1 MEKFLSALKN
11 NMLILEVLVLIVI
24 VLEIV
29 ILVRL

>member
-11 NMLILEVLVLIVI
+11 NMLILEVLVLVVI

-29 ILVRL
+29 ILVRI